1 MLTLQRVENF
11 FFPNSGLQ
19 RCHMSQDHNSSQV
32 GSSQIDSSQHHVDQ
46 QHNHNRRL
54 NKQDY
59 KTLTL
64 AALGGAL
71 EFYDFIIFV
80 FFAAVIGDL
89 FFPVDMPEWLRQVQT
104 FGIFA
109 AGYLARPL
117 GGIIMAHF
125 GDLVGRKKMFTLS
138 ILLMALPTL
147 AIGMLPTYATIGIT
161 APLLLLLMRVLQGA
175 AIGGEVPGA
184 WVFVAEHVPRK
195 RIGIACGTLT
205 AGLTAGIL
213 LGSLVATA
221 MNTTLGHQAILEGG
235 WRIPFFLG
243 GIFGL
248 FAMYLRRWLQETPI
262 FKEMQARK
270 TLAEELPLKSV
281 VVNHKKEVIVSM
293 LLTWLLSA
301 GIVVVILMTPTYLQ
315 KQFNVLP
322 ELALQANSLAIIAL
336 VIGCVVA
343 GLAIDR
349 FGASKTFIVGS
360 LMLAIS
366 TWAFYHTNLTNPAQL
381 FPHYMLAGFCV
392 GIVGAVPYVMV
403 RAFPAEVRFTGI
415 SFSYNVAY
423 AIFGGLTPI
432 LVTLWMKSSAMAPA
446 YYMLVLSLVGLL
458 LGIYLRNDINSEV
471 KVQMPKRVMN

>member
-1 MLTLQRVENF
+1 M
-11 FFPNSGLQ
+11 
-19 RCHMSQDHNSSQV
+19 
-32 GSSQIDSSQHHVDQ
+32 QHAQ
-46 QHNHNRRL
+46 SRRL
-54 NKQDY
+54 NRQDF
-59 KTLTL
+59 KTLSL

-89 FFPVDMPEWLRQVQT
+89 FFPADMPDWLRQVQT

-125 GDLVGRKKMFTLS
+125 GDLVGRKRMFSLS

-147 AIGMLPTYATIGIT
+147 AMGLLPTYASIGIA

-184 WVFVAEHVPRK
+184 WVFVAEHVPRN
-195 RIGIACGTLT
+195 RIGFACGTLT

-213 LGSLVATA
+213 LGSLVATVLNSA
-221 MNTTLGHQAILEGG
+221 MTPVAISDFG

-262 FKEMQARK
+262 FLEMKAHK

-281 VVNHKKEVIVSM
+281 VVNHKKEIVVSM
-293 LLTWLLSA
+293 LMTWLLSA

-315 KQFNVLP
+315 KQFGIP
-322 ELALQANSLAIIAL
+322 AAQALQANSLATIAL
-336 VIGCVVA
+336 TFGCIAA
-343 GLAIDR
+343 GWIVDR
-349 FGASKTFIVGS
+349 LGASKTFIVGS
-360 LMLAIS
+360 LFLGICS
-366 TWAFYHTNLTNPAQL
+366 WSFYHSVAADPS
-381 FPHYMLAGFCV
+381 MLMGMYALVGFSV
-392 GIVGAVPYVMV
+392 GIVGAVPYVLV

-432 LVTLWMKSSAMAPA
+432 FVTLIMRVTPMAPA
-446 YYMLVLSLVGLL
+446 YYVLALSAIGLL
-458 LGIYLRNDINSEV
+458 TGIYLTRDLNSETTQPA
-471 KVQMPKRVMN
+471 KFDEQAASGN